1 MFFQN
6 IIINDQR
13 HLKPKKF
20 FVLHR
25 KRKCEGR
32 FMCLFTLFQAVIYNI
47 TDITDVSDRTNIY
60 SISQQHNENNDLFNV
75 LFLLKE
81 KYQSSLQKL

>member
-1 MFFQN
+1 
-6 IIINDQR
+6 
-13 HLKPKKF
+13 
-20 FVLHR
+20 
-25 KRKCEGR
+25 
-32 FMCLFTLFQAVIYNI
+32 MCLFTLFQAVIYNI